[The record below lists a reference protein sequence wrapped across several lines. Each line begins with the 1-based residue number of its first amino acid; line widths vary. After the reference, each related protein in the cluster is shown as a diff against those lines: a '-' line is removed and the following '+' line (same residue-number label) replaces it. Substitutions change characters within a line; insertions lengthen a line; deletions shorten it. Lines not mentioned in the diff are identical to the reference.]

1 MDSHLLFAHIRG
13 VKPFHENSF
22 IHELNCHP
30 FIYKN
35 YMMMHNGFISGYRY
49 VKPKLL
55 SLLNERSLDVIKGN
69 VDSEDIF
76 ALFINQIKDNEIN
89 EYLSITKLYNYLIS
103 TIKIIIS
110 LNNNISSSFNLA
122 LTDGKNIICTRYI
135 NSIDEEPP
143 SLYIK
148 QIKKQIYITSEP
160 LYTEE
165 LDWKLIPK
173 NTAILINENKDIIY
187 QKINII

>member
-1 MDSHLLFAHIRG
+1 MDTKLLFAHIRG

-35 YMMMHNGFISGYRY
+35 YMMMHNGFISGYRKS
-49 VKPKLL
+49 KPKLL

-76 ALFINQIKDNEIN
+76 ALFINHLHELDIDKYIPIQKIC
-89 EYLSITKLYNYLIS
+89 EYIIS
-103 TIKIIIS
+103 TIKIIIL
-110 LNNNISSSFNLA
+110 LNNNKTSSFNIA
-122 LTDGKNIICTRYI
+122 LTDGKSIVCTRYI
-135 NSIDEEPP
+135 NSEVEEPP

-148 QIKKQIYITSEP
+148 EESNQILIASEP
-160 LYTEE
+160 IYTEE
-165 LDWKLIPK
+165 SNWELIPK
-173 NTAILINENKDIIY
+173 NSAILINENKK
-187 QKINII
+187 QKKLS